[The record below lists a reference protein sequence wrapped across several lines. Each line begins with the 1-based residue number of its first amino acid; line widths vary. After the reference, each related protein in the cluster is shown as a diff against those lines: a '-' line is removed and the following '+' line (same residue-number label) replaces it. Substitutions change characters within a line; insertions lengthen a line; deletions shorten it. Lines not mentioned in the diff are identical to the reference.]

1 MPFESRRAKLVLTD
15 SEREKLTKVS
25 RSRTEAKARVERAQ
39 ILLKYA
45 DGESVSAIARAMH
58 TNRPKIERTIDRALQ
73 WGVLTGLTDLPR
85 QGRPRKISM
94 EDRAWVVALACQK
107 PKELGYAQ
115 ELWTT
120 RLLAEHVRSHCE
132 AAGHPS
138 LARLARGTVSKIL
151 AQNKIRPHK
160 ISYYLERRD
169 PEFETKMTQ
178 VLHVYKKVEL
188 LLAKGATEEKAM
200 TAVLSYDEKPGM
212 QALGNKAPDLP
223 PVPGSYSGI
232 SRDSEYIRHGT
243 LSLLAGIDLLTGEVL
258 ARVERRHRSCEF
270 IEWLRMI
277 DEHYPKNIKIQIV
290 LDNHSVHISKETRA
304 YLASVPNR
312 FEFIFTPKHG
322 SWLNLIEVFF
332 SKLTKVMLRGLR
344 VDSLDELKTRL
355 EQYFEEINQTP
366 VIFRWKYGLE
376 SINLT

>member
-1 MPFESRRAKLVLTD
+1 MPFESRRAKLMLSD
-15 SEREKLTKVS
+15 REREELIAVS

-39 ILLKYA
+39 ILLQYTE
-45 DGESVSAIARAMH
+45 GESVSTIARTLH

-73 WGVLTGLTDLPR
+73 WGVLSGLTDLPR

-94 EDRAWVVALACQK
+94 EDQAWVVALACQK

-138 LARLARGTVSKIL
+138 LAYLAQGTVSKIL

-160 ISYYLERRD
+160 ITYYLERRD
-169 PEFETKMTQ
+169 LEFKTKMAQ

-188 LLAKGATEEKAM
+188 LLDKGAKEEKAM
-200 TAVLSYDEKPGM
+200 TAILSYDEKPGI
-212 QALGNKAPDLP
+212 QALGKRHWISPQFQARTQEY
-223 PVPGSYSGI
+223 PV
-232 SRDSEYIRHGT
+232 T
-243 LSLLAGIDLLTGEVL
+243 LSIYDTVHFSLLAGIDLLTGEVL

-270 IEWLRMI
+270 VEWLKMV
-277 DEHYPKNIKIQIV
+277 DAHYPSDIKIQIV
-290 LDNHSVHISKETRA
+290 LDNHSVHISKETRK

-312 FEFIFTPKHG
+312 FDFIFTPKHG

-332 SKLTKVMLRGLR
+332 SKITRVMLRGLR
-344 VDSLDELKTRL
+344 VDSLNELKTRL
-355 EQYFEEINQTP
+355 EQYFDEINQIP
-366 VIFRWKYGLE
+366 VIFRWKYGLD
-376 SINLT
+376 SIELV

>member
-1 MPFESRRAKLVLTD
+1 
-15 SEREKLTKVS
+15 
-25 RSRTEAKARVERAQ
+25 
-39 ILLKYA
+39 
-45 DGESVSAIARAMH
+45 
-58 TNRPKIERTIDRALQ
+58 
-73 WGVLTGLTDLPR
+73 
-85 QGRPRKISM
+85 
-94 EDRAWVVALACQK
+94 
-107 PKELGYAQ
+107 
-115 ELWTT
+115 
-120 RLLAEHVRSHCE
+120 
-132 AAGHPS
+132 
-138 LARLARGTVSKIL
+138 
-151 AQNKIRPHK
+151 
-160 ISYYLERRD
+160 
-169 PEFETKMTQ
+169 
-178 VLHVYKKVEL
+178 
-188 LLAKGATEEKAM
+188 M

-223 PVPGSYSGI
+223 PVPGVYSGI
-232 SRDSEYIRHGT
+232 SRDSEYIRYGT

-277 DEHYPKNIKIQIV
+277 DVHYPNNIKIRIV
-290 LDNHSVHISKETRA
+290 LDNHSVHISKETRK

-332 SKLTKVMLRGLR
+332 SKMTRVMLRGLR

-376 SINLT
+376 SIELA